1 MTFLTPSSA
10 YLKRFIC
17 SLICARF
24 QVLIEMSGE
33 PAMLDEPA
41 YQAFQ
46 HELQLMEAC
55 STTSGYYNETQLLAD
70 LR

>member
-1 MTFLTPSSA
+1 
-10 YLKRFIC
+10 
-17 SLICARF
+17 
-24 QVLIEMSGE
+24 MSGE

-41 YQAFQ
+41 YQAFR